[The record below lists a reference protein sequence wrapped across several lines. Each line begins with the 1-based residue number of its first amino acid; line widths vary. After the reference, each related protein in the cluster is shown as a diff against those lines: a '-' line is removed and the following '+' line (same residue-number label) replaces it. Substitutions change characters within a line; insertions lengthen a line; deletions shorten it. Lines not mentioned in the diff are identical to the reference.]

1 VRGEASYSVAPASV
15 AAALE
20 VTDGVVR
27 DVRIALGGVAPKP
40 WRATVAEAA
49 LRCAPATRAGIRDA
63 ANAELAAAQPLPGN
77 AFMVPLVR
85 NTMITTLLELAED
98 ETVTPAA
105 VVVGAG
111 APAPL

>member
-1 VRGEASYSVAPASV
+1 M
-15 AAALE
+15 
-20 VTDGVVR
+20 
-27 DVRIALGGVAPKP
+27 APKP